1 MQLGTI
7 RRGGE
12 MGHILRNRRKAL
24 GLSQTA
30 LGARIGLSQER
41 ISAIERKPESVALD
55 QLLDLMMALGCELA
69 VQTREPTPPSIW

>member
-1 MQLGTI
+1 
-7 RRGGE
+7 
-12 MGHILRNRRKAL
+12 MGHILRSRRQSL

-69 VQTREPTPPSIW
+69 VHTREPAPPSPW